1 MAFIKY
7 SSEVKN
13 AVIAAMNR
21 YYILQGWGFD
31 AAYRQVRMELQRD
44 GKQIPSTHTVWKW
57 IKPYMFRNLAGS
69 CKKTDK
75 SDGSDKSDKLNFTPG
90 PWHILVPKPRYGN
103 RECHSIVDGGGEY
116 VAKIVAVS
124 VLRGISAVT
133 REERKAN
140 EHLIAA
146 APDMYDALKSE
157 CVTCQLRDHETNC
170 EECKIGKALKKAMG
184 EE

>member
-21 YYILQGWGFD
+21 YYILQDWGFD

-44 GKQIPSTHTVWKW
+44 GKQMPSTHTVWKW

-69 CKKTDK
+69 CKKTDLT
-75 SDGSDKSDKLNFTPG
+75 DRTDRSDKLKFTPE
-90 PWHILVPKPRYGN
+90 VF
-103 RECHSIVDGGGEY
+103 RE
-116 VAKIVAVS
+116 
-124 VLRGISAVT
+124 
-133 REERKAN
+133 
-140 EHLIAA
+140 
-146 APDMYDALKSE
+146 MYAELEDLLDALEAGIFPQAIPGVDYPAVMEKKRE
-157 CVTCQLRDHETNC
+157 LR
-170 EECKIGKALKKAMG
+170 KLLKKARS